1 MEIYIDNRQDKI
13 EIDENMVEIL
23 KLAIKESLLLEKG
36 ATDYEIS
43 ISIVDNV
50 EIRLL
55 NREYRNI
62 DKETDVLSFPLND
75 EFGDIPMLGD
85 IIISGEKALEQSIEY
100 GHSLIREMAYLTVHS
115 MFHLMGY
122 DHMVDEDKA
131 IMRNKEKK
139 VMNNIGIY
147 RKKGDE

>member
-43 ISIVDNV
+43 ISIVDNM

-139 VMNNIGIY
+139 VMNNIGIF

>member
-1 MEIYIDNRQDKI
+1 M
-13 EIDENMVEIL
+13 
-23 KLAIKESLLLEKG
+23 EKG

-139 VMNNIGIY
+139 VMNNIGIF
-147 RKKGDE
+147 RKRG

>member
-139 VMNNIGIY
+139 VMNNIGIF